1 MNTMD
6 IILWSLLVISVA
18 IAYTAWMVDR
28 PKIEGFIDKS
38 GSLSGVSL
46 SSLSA
51 QALDAAPTTSE
62 VKGHYRKLLI
72 FSDDDIRKQGTSALR
87 LLADLRDRL
96 FDRPNFRDS
105 LVVDDFL
112 AGWPSWLTPLNK
124 DIKEP
129 IPTRDEAVMAESKI
143 LAYLQK
149 NFPQADSV
157 DEDTGST
164 VRNLYTDFGKRFVFD
179 QGEPVALKAD
189 FMKQPLLKGWKNPL
203 SER

>member
-1 MNTMD
+1 MKTVD
-6 IILWSLLVISVA
+6 IILWGLLIASVA
-18 IAYTAWMVDR
+18 IAYAAWMLDR
-28 PKIEGFIDKS
+28 PKMEGFIDKS
-38 GSLSGVSL
+38 GSLQGISL
-46 SSLSA
+46 SSLST

-105 LVVDDFL
+105 LTIDDFL
-112 AGWPSWLTPLNK
+112 AGWPSWLTPLSTS
-124 DIKEP
+124 IKEP

-143 LAYLQK
+143 LAYLQR
-149 NFPQADSV
+149 NFPQVDSV

-164 VRNLYTDFGKRFVFD
+164 VRNLYQDFGQRFVFD
-179 QGEPVALKAD
+179 PNEPVTLKTD
-189 FMKQPLLKGWKNPL
+189 FMNQPLLKNWRNPL
-203 SER
+203 SVN